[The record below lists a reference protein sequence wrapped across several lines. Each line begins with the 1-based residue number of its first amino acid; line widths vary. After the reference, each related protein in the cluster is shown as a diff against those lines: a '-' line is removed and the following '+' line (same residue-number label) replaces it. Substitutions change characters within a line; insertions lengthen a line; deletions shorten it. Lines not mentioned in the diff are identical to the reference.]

1 MKKCDAVTTGHS
13 VGVREGG
20 REGRLERR
28 LVREGDAT
36 AAETE
41 PLPPEAEPSE
51 KL

>member
-1 MKKCDAVTTGHS
+1 MKKRDAVTTGHS
-13 VGVREGG
+13 VGVSER
-20 REGRLERR
+20 RLERR